1 VATVYL
7 GFKSIIFFIFIYKY
21 INNLSFFKLSQV
33 YGEQARYFEMER
45 FPKIKHRKLGAIS
58 MANNGQD
65 MHGSQV
71 YLFIFI
77 IIN

>member
-1 VATVYL
+1 
-7 GFKSIIFFIFIYKY
+7 
-21 INNLSFFKLSQV
+21 
-33 YGEQARYFEMER
+33 MER

-71 YLFIFI
+71 YLFI
-77 IIN
+77 IINKLIILYCLYF

>member
-1 VATVYL
+1 
-7 GFKSIIFFIFIYKY
+7 
-21 INNLSFFKLSQV
+21 
-33 YGEQARYFEMER
+33 MER
-45 FPKIKHRKLGAIS
+45 FPKIKHRKLGTIS

-71 YLFIFI
+71 YLFI